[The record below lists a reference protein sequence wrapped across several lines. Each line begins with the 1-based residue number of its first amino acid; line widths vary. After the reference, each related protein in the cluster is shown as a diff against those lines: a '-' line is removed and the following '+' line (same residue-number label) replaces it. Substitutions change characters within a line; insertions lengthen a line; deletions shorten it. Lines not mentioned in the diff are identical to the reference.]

1 MILTG
6 DHTRIVGM
14 IDKLQV
20 EAKALIS
27 SAMEISYFSRG
38 GWQYETVLRM
48 SAIERDMAV
57 EFINKRLEAASKM
70 TFPVF

>member
-6 DHTRIVGM
+6 DHARIVGM
-14 IDKLQV
+14 IDRLNI
-20 EAKALIS
+20 EAKALIA
-27 SAMEISYFSRG
+27 SAQEISYFSRG

-48 SAIERDMAV
+48 SAVERDMAV
-57 EFINKRLEAASKM
+57 EFINKRLEAAAKM

>member
-14 IDKLQV
+14 IDRLHA
-20 EAKALIS
+20 EAKGLIA
-27 SAMEISYFSRG
+27 SAQEISYFSRG
-38 GWQYETVLRM
+38 AWQYETVLRM
-48 SAIERDMAV
+48 SAVERDMAV

-70 TFPVF
+70 PFPVF